1 MAFDVSLGQYYEGN
15 SLIHKLDPRTKL
27 FYVIMF
33 MVATFVAKSI
43 YAFLFLFLVVVLS
56 ILISRVPIRTVLK
69 GLKPLIVIVIFT
81 AILNIF
87 WTKGENPLWVINI
100 IPNRFAVSIY
110 KEGLIKAALLALR
123 IVMLLAETTLF
134 LSYTTTPIELTD
146 GIETALSPLKKIKL
160 PIHEFA
166 MLMTIAL
173 RFIPTLTDETGKIM
187 NAQKARGADFAS
199 GGLIKRAKALIPII
213 IPLFVS
219 SFRRADELATAMEC
233 RCYRG
238 GEGRT
243 RMRKLKF
250 KVKDAFGFVFSAI
263 LLAGVILINIY
274 LSQHGATI

>member
-1 MAFDVSLGQYYEGN
+1 MSFDVSLGQYYEGK

-27 FYVIMF
+27 LFVIMF
-33 MVATFVAKSI
+33 MITSFVAKSI
-43 YAFLFLFLVVVLS
+43 YSFAFLFLITVVS
-56 ILISRVPIRTVLK
+56 IMISRVPLRIIIK
-69 GLKPLIVIVIFT
+69 GLRVLIVVVLFT

-87 WTKGENPLWVINI
+87 WTAEGNLLWEWWI
-100 IPNRFAVSIY
+100 FKIY
-110 KEGLIKAALLALR
+110 DKGLINAGVLALR
-123 IVMLLAETTLF
+123 IVMLLTVTTLY

-160 PIHEFA
+160 PVHEFA

-173 RFIPTLTDETGKIM
+173 RFIPTLTDETSKIM
-187 NAQKARGADFAS
+187 NAQKARGADFSS

-243 RMRKLKF
+243 RMKKLKF
-250 KVKDAFGFVFSAI
+250 KVKDVFGIFFSFV
-263 LLAGVILINIY
+263 LLAGVILININLGQY
-274 LSQHGATI
+274 GIVI

>member
-1 MAFDVSLGQYYEGN
+1 MMSFDVSLGQYYEGK

-27 FYVIMF
+27 LFVIMF
-33 MVATFVAKSI
+33 MITSFVAKSI
-43 YAFLFLFLVVVLS
+43 YSFAFLFLITVVS
-56 ILISRVPIRTVLK
+56 IMISRVPLRIIIK
-69 GLKPLIVIVIFT
+69 GLRVLIVVVLFT

-87 WTKGENPLWVINI
+87 WTAEGNLLWEWWI
-100 IPNRFAVSIY
+100 FKIY
-110 KEGLIKAALLALR
+110 DKGLINAGVLALR
-123 IVMLLAETTLF
+123 IVMLLTVTTLY

-160 PIHEFA
+160 PVHEFA

-173 RFIPTLTDETGKIM
+173 RFIPTLTDETSKIM
-187 NAQKARGADFAS
+187 NAQKARGADFSS

-243 RMRKLKF
+243 RMKKLKF
-250 KVKDAFGFVFSAI
+250 KVKDVFGIFFSFV
-263 LLAGVILINIY
+263 LLAGVILININLGQY
-274 LSQHGATI
+274 GIVI

>member
-1 MAFDVSLGQYYEGN
+1 MMSFDVSLGQYYEAK

-27 FYVIMF
+27 LFVIMF
-33 MVATFVAKSI
+33 MVASFVAKSI
-43 YAFLFLFLVVVLS
+43 YSFAFLFLITIAS
-56 ILISRVPIRTVLK
+56 IIISRVPLRIILRGLRVL
-69 GLKPLIVIVIFT
+69 IAVVIFT

-87 WTKGENPLWVINI
+87 WTSEGTLLWEWWILK
-100 IPNRFAVSIY
+100 IY
-110 KEGLIKAALLALR
+110 DRGLINAGVLALR
-123 IVMLLAETTLF
+123 IVMLLTITTLY

-160 PIHEFA
+160 PVHEFA

-173 RFIPTLTDETGKIM
+173 RFIPTLTDETSKIM
-187 NAQKARGADFAS
+187 NAQKARGADFSS

-243 RMRKLKF
+243 RMKKLKF
-250 KVKDAFGFVFSAI
+250 KVKDVFGIFFSLV

-274 LSQHGATI
+274 LGQYGIVI

>member
-1 MAFDVSLGQYYEGN
+1 MMSFDVSLGQYYEGK

-27 FYVIMF
+27 LFVIMF
-33 MVATFVAKSI
+33 MIASFVAKSI
-43 YAFLFLFLVVVLS
+43 YSFAFLFLITVVS
-56 ILISRVPIRTVLK
+56 IMISRVPLRIIIK
-69 GLKPLIVIVIFT
+69 GLRVLIVVVLFT

-87 WTKGENPLWVINI
+87 WTSEGTLLWEWWI
-100 IPNRFAVSIY
+100 FKIY
-110 KEGLIKAALLALR
+110 DKGLINAGVLALR
-123 IVMLLAETTLF
+123 IVMLLTVTTLY

-160 PIHEFA
+160 PVHEFA

-173 RFIPTLTDETGKIM
+173 RFIPTLTDETSKIM
-187 NAQKARGADFAS
+187 NAQKARGADFSS

-243 RMRKLKF
+243 RMKKLKF
-250 KVKDAFGFVFSAI
+250 KVKDVFGIFFSFV
-263 LLAGVILINIY
+263 LLASVILININLGQY
-274 LSQHGATI
+274 GIVI